1 MSAPADADHID
12 RYDRQIRAWGLQTQQ
27 KLRRTEFLLVGM
39 TDTALEVAKNL
50 ILAGANTVTF
60 AKADTANP
68 YLQFVQGLNPQCSVV
83 VADAEVPADVVCV
96 FDQPEEDVKAI
107 RDRVSG
113 AAPIVVVKNS
123 QADLV
128 FGASETGDGPAA
140 AACIDALHQSVFGA
154 LVAELIIRWLPPLE
168 TALALRMSYDA
179 GAMQAAVEKLL

>member
-27 KLRRTEFLLVGM
+27 KLRATKFLLVGM

-83 VADAEVPADVVCV
+83 VADTEVPADVVCV
-96 FDQPEEDVKAI
+96 FDQPEEEVRAI
-107 RDRVSG
+107 RERVSG
-113 AAPIVVVKNS
+113 APGVVVRNS

-128 FGASETGDGPAA
+128 FGASEVGDGPAA

-154 LVAELIIRWLPPLE
+154 LIAELIIRWLPPLE